1 MEASRGGQTKSYG
14 RAKTATTTMVPCR
27 AGAGCIGRQVL
38 AGELAAVGAAI
49 DTITRAGGRPCA
61 LPRAHIANQAG
72 VSTATYDKAMRKAR
86 DVGLVKRLT
95 RRGPAHCPSLYEM
108 PCGG

>member
-1 MEASRGGQTKSYG
+1 VAAKQRAMEEQKRRQRQWYHAAQ
-14 RAKTATTTMVPCR
+14 VPD
-27 AGAGCIGRQVL
+27 VL
-38 AGELAAVGAAI
+38 VGKFTAGELAAVGAAI

-86 DVGLVKRLT
+86 DVGLVNRLP
-95 RRGPAHCPSLYEM
+95 RQGPAHCPSLYEM